1 MAKKIDAALAKQLKN
16 IGITAKTEDDAR
28 EKLLKALEKEGI
40 EGMEEESTDTLIEM
54 VESFKLTDD
63 PEPEEEEEE
72 TEEESDD
79 DAEANELADEVEA
92 EDAEDEEEPEEDDD
106 TEEEVEEEETPAP
119 APKKAEKKAAAAPK
133 KAETPKKEAKK
144 AAPAK
149 KETAAKAKKR
159 GNKLD
164 PRNVEA
170 DREPL
175 QPIIDMFGDEY
186 DVDWLTSNGGT
197 IKHAGKNGK
206 RGVVSIEN
214 LTRQEDG
221 EVTCNLYLLTM
232 KNETNVLE
240 EKGIEYQL
248 CWTKAPMMKCITLT
262 EVKEILEQVFE
273 NITGAVKKI
282 DKRLGENRKK
292 MEESLQKSDKKAAT
306 KKATPAPADPDDE
319 VEDDEEEETPAP
331 KKEAKKAAL
340 AKKAAKKTAKK

>member
-133 KAETPKKEAKK
+133 KEAKK
-144 AAPAK
+144 APAK

-159 GNKLD
+159 SNKLD

-175 QPIIDMFGDEY
+175 QSIIDMFGDEY

-197 IKHAGKNGK
+197 IKHVGKNGK

-232 KNETNVLE
+232 KNETNILE

-331 KKEAKKAAL
+331 KKEAKKAAP
-340 AKKAAKKTAKK
+340 AKKAAKK

>member
-63 PEPEEEEEE
+63 SEPEEEE
-72 TEEESDD
+72 TEEEGDD

-92 EDAEDEEEPEEDDD
+92 EDVEDEELEEDDD
-106 TEEEVEEEETPAP
+106 TEEEVEEEEETPAP

-306 KKATPAPADPDDE
+306 KKATPAPVDTDDE
-319 VEDDEEEETPAP
+319 VEDDEEETPAP

>member
-149 KETAAKAKKR
+149 KETAAKAKNR

-232 KNETNVLE
+232 KNETNILE

-292 MEESLQKSDKKAAT
+292 MEESLQKSDKKAA
-306 KKATPAPADPDDE
+306 
-319 VEDDEEEETPAP
+319 
-331 KKEAKKAAL
+331 L